1 MQDSREMSTQGSA
14 QLTPVQASSPVLANL
29 TDEDFADTLDQ
40 FFPES
45 PPTQGSS
52 HPRPPRAAG
61 FADAF
66 PDTAPAPVPAAS
78 QRTEDAARPSRPIP
92 EVYRRHWERV
102 PEILK
107 NVPIQT
113 KGVEAA
119 CMTPTREHE
128 GKMYSESKC
137 FSLVRANSLEVLA
150 SPQNG
155 PSYCFVAEA
164 TTELPPHIQE
174 AIYFFNACSNKYQTQ
189 DRSPFVFPTKDIG
202 LQIDRA
208 NKKTVTGLFARGER
222 VAVDNTVS
230 PPSSQ
235 SSQSGA
241 FISMKHI
248 LEARTQEQPEE
259 TRSPVHEIKM
269 FVQFTG
275 ARFKDSEGEMVHKNF
290 CVLTVSSPSLDF
302 ALPLGRRDFIPAAGD
317 PPAQLLPVA
326 VHPRGGAVPAQDG

>member
-1 MQDSREMSTQGSA
+1 MQESREMSTQGSA
-14 QLTPVQASSPVLANL
+14 QLTPVQASSPALASL
-29 TDEDFADTLDQ
+29 DDQDIPVTDEGFREVLDQ
-40 FFPES
+40 FFPDS
-45 PPTQGSS
+45 PP
-52 HPRPPRAAG
+52 PPRSTQPQPPRGAG
-61 FADAF
+61 FVDAF
-66 PDTAPAPVPAAS
+66 PNTVPATLPPAS

-92 EVYRRHWERV
+92 EYFRRHWERV

-113 KGVEAA
+113 RGVEAA

-150 SPQNG
+150 GPQNG
-155 PSYCFVAEA
+155 PSYCFLAEA
-164 TTELPPHIQE
+164 TTELPLHIQE

-222 VAVDNTVS
+222 IAVDNTVS

-235 SSQSGA
+235 SSQSGG

-290 CVLTVSSPSLDF
+290 CVLTVSRPLLLDLL
-302 ALPLGRRDFIPAAGD
+302 AGGVTLGPGCR
-317 PPAQLLPVA
+317 
-326 VHPRGGAVPAQDG
+326 